1 MNEPCLPCKPVIPEL
16 RVINLIERK
25 VRSMIIDYALLAL
38 ILGVIPVY
46 GSWVPAVRIACLIF
60 INVRMVLAV
69 GRFWG
74 HHKGH
79 FVMTNITLILAI
91 LRSFFLAI
99 LIWAVVVM
107 IGLIIPFVDSLAR
120 AIAYSFLTMSIGSS
134 LSHYYYRP
142 GVLDGE
148 ALGRAMNFHQ
158 LQFSQINLEIRL

>member
-1 MNEPCLPCKPVIPEL
+1 MNEPCLPCRPVIPEL
-16 RVINLIERK
+16 RVITLIERK
-25 VRSMIIDYALLAL
+25 VRSMIIDYALVAL

-46 GSWVPAVRIACLIF
+46 GSWIPTVRVSCLIF

-91 LRSFFLAI
+91 LRSFCLAI
-99 LIWAVVVM
+99 LIWAVIVIV
-107 IGLIIPFVDSLAR
+107 GLFIPFADSLAR
-120 AIAYSFLTMSIGSS
+120 AIAYGFLTMSIGNS

-142 GVLDGE
+142 GILDGE

-158 LQFSQINLEIRL
+158 LQFSQLNQDIRQ